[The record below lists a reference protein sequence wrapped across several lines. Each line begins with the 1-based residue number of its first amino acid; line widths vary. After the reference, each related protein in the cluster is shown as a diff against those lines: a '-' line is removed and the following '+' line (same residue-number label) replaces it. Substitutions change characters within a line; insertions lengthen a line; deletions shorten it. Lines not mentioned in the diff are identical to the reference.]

1 MKLPDSY
8 EDLFS
13 QAMEAFELRR
23 REEAAALLK
32 RLVDRLQSLP
42 AHILDRKPELR
53 EMLMRSAGRY
63 VAVLRWSGKSEE
75 ALAAAESF
83 AATLPTLRNVWS
95 MERALNLI
103 DSGRADEGL
112 DILRALVAQ
121 DSGGANWEIRGI
133 LMTELGAVGL
143 YEEAERIGEM
153 MLRDARDDDS
163 RIKAYVWILEN
174 AMESGNIKAVIRCT
188 DAIAK
193 QGRLARMDT
202 YEWLAGSGRWEEL
215 ERQMAKGHLF
225 DLTRRV
231 FIGEIQR
238 ARGDET
244 GARETWQSIL
254 QEGEEEEDVDV
265 SYARASAELLL
276 GQASQETADALL
288 AVVGEVPADST
299 ALLMFVAASAQ
310 LGHVEDAL
318 TAIQQYMEL
327 SRLFRPFYR
336 VLPHSYWV
344 RLRRYPMPDEA
355 VEALRPYFAA
365 GPAEGSA

>member
-32 RLVDRLQSLP
+32 RLVGRLQSLP
-42 AHILDRKPELR
+42 AHILERKPELR

-63 VAVLRWSGKSEE
+63 VAVLRWSGQNEE
-75 ALAAAESF
+75 ALAAIESF
-83 AATLPTLRNVWS
+83 GATYPDMKHVWTV
-95 MERALNLI
+95 ERALNLI

-112 DILRALVAQ
+112 DLLRALVAQ

-143 YEEAERIGEM
+143 YEEAERVGETA
-153 MLRDARDDDS
+153 LRNLPDDKS
-163 RIKAYVWILEN
+163 RMEAFAWILEN
-174 AMESGNIKAVIRCT
+174 AIESGNVKAAIRCT

-193 QGRLARMDT
+193 QRRLARMDT

-215 ERQMAKGHLF
+215 ERQIAKGHLF

-254 QEGEEEEDVDV
+254 QEVEEEEDVV

-276 GQASQETADALL
+276 GQASKETADALL
-288 AVVGEVPADST
+288 AVLDKVPADST

-310 LGHVEDAL
+310 LGRIEDARA
-318 TAIQQYMEL
+318 AIQQYMEL
-327 SRLFRPFYR
+327 SRLFRPYYR
-336 VLPHSYWV
+336 VLPRSYWV

-355 VEALRPYFAA
+355 VETLRPYFAT